1 MVAQSR
7 VTHMPPRTPHTI
19 AQNKRAFYD
28 YEILERL
35 EAGIELLGHEV
46 KSAKLGRCS
55 LRGSFVHIRPSSRKA
70 TKERSG
76 GEAWLTNSTIAP
88 YEKAGKLTGY
98 DPTRS
103 RRLLLKRTDLN
114 RLIGKHSTE
123 RATIVPLA
131 MYVKRGLVKVEIA
144 LARGKRK
151 FEKREAIK
159 RREDE
164 RRMHQAALS

>member
-1 MVAQSR
+1 
-7 VTHMPPRTPHTI
+7 MPARPAHGVLAT
-19 AQNKRAFYD
+19 NKRARYD

-46 KSAKLGRCS
+46 KSTKLGRAS
-55 LRGSFVHIRPSSRKA
+55 LRGSFVHIR
-70 TKERSG
+70 G
-76 GEAWLTNSTIAP
+76 GEAWLTNATIAP
-88 YEKAGKLTGY
+88 YEKAGRLPDY

-114 RLIGKHSTE
+114 RLIGKHATE

-131 MYVKRGLVKVEIA
+131 MVVKRGLVKVEIA

-151 FEKREAIK
+151 YEKREAIK
-159 RREDE
+159 QREDE
-164 RRMHQAALS
+164 RRMRGAQMR